1 LIGFSDQVATMC
13 KSKFCNLHKG
23 IVGAVLAIS
32 VCVTANHAAADA
44 VPQSART
51 PMALDNNRI
60 TIEVMVTSAEGKT
73 ETVRALVDTGNPD
86 LWITANL
93 AERLGLWHHSPQAD
107 SPLGRVYLVETPR
120 TISISGYELKVPRS
134 VRGIA
139 FVAPQVLP
147 GLNAEMNIPA
157 SVLAQSDVE
166 FNYPALQFGIGAP
179 GLGNHEGIKTAIYV
193 DKDTSRVR
201 LPAVIDGVNYRL
213 GLDTGNGYSSIDQ
226 ALMSHLLQAH
236 PDWPHLTGY
245 LGASNTR
252 GMPQELELHLI
263 RVPLVQWGPLHINQV
278 GINELFEKS
287 EHSPAA
293 GDVAGAVGG
302 NVLKSF
308 RIDIDYANGVA
319 YFDKSTGTDADQLD
333 MVGLV
338 VRPESD
344 GSYSVEKEID
354 LTEYATKSSIAVND
368 HLIAIDGSSVAN
380 MTMGQVIKALSGAPG
395 QTKELLLRH
404 GENTYSVKAVVRRH
418 LSHG

>member
-1 LIGFSDQVATMC
+1 MG
-13 KSKFCNLHKG
+13 KSTLRSSYKG
-23 IVGAVLAIS
+23 LASAVFGIA
-32 VCVTANHAAADA
+32 VYVAAAHVAADTA
-44 VPQSART
+44 PQRAHT
-51 PMALDNNRI
+51 PIVLDNNRV
-60 TIEVMVTSAEGKT
+60 TIGVTVTSAEGKT
-73 ETVRALVDTGNPD
+73 ETVRAMVDAGNPD

-139 FVAPQVLP
+139 FVNPQVVP

-157 SVLAQSDVE
+157 SVLAQTDVE
-166 FNYPALQFGIGAP
+166 FDYPALQFEIGAP
-179 GLGNHEGIKTAIYV
+179 GSGNHEGTKAAIYV
-193 DKDTSRVR
+193 DKDTSRAI
-201 LPAVIDGVNYRL
+201 LPAVIDGVSYKL

-226 ALMSHLLQAH
+226 ALMAHLLQAH

-245 LGASNTR
+245 LGASSTR

-263 RVPLVQWGPLHINQV
+263 RVPQIQWGPLHIDQA

-287 EHSPAA
+287 EHSLAA
-293 GDVAGAVGG
+293 GDVAGGLGG

-319 YFDKSTGTDADQLD
+319 YFDKSTATDADQLD
-333 MVGLV
+333 MVGLI

-354 LTEYATKSSIAVND
+354 LTVDATKSSIAVND
-368 HLIAIDGSSVAN
+368 HLVAIDGASVAN
-380 MTMGQVIKALSGAPG
+380 MTMGQVIKALSGTPG

-404 GENTYSVKAVVRRH
+404 GENAYSVKAVVRRH
-418 LSHG
+418 LPHG